1 MNKILIGVNAIL
13 VAAVLLLFVKV
24 NGISNHEKNEEAEE
38 SVKSQANSG
47 QQDEA
52 SKSEKEVGNI
62 PTGKIA
68 YINIDRLNEESLE
81 IIDLVAEAKRRKN
94 NLEASVESLSA
105 QYQQKIEEYQNSAKA
120 GIAPPSEMQAKERE
134 IMAIEK
140 EAQNKQIQMDN
151 LTMDIS
157 EKNAKFQK
165 NVHDFLLKWNN
176 GTYDFIFSYS
186 EAVPTLLLGN
196 STLEITDEIIA
207 GLNKEYKESKAK
219 KK

>member
-1 MNKILIGVNAIL
+1 MNKILIGVNALL

-24 NGISNHEKNEEAEE
+24 NGIANHEKSEEAEE
-38 SVKSQANSG
+38 SHKSEIGG
-47 QQDEA
+47 QQGGKNEPV
-52 SKSEKEVGNI
+52 KEVGNI

-68 YINIDRLNEESLE
+68 YVNIDRLNEESLE

-94 NLEASVESLSA
+94 NLEASVESLSM

-134 IMAIEK
+134 IMQIEK
-140 EAQNKQIQMDN
+140 EAQNKQLQMDN

-165 NVHDFLLKWNN
+165 NVHDYLVKWNK
-176 GTYDFIFSYS
+176 GEYDFIFSYS

-196 STLEITDEIIA
+196 STLEITDEVIT
-207 GLNKEYKESKAK
+207 GLNKEYKESKGK